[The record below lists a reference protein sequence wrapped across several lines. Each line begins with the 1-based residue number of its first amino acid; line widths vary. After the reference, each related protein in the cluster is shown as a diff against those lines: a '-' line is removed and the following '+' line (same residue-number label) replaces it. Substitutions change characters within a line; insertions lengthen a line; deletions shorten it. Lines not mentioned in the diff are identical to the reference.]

1 MSQAQKVIDKLKAN
15 GKLGSRVII
24 ELGTN
29 GPFHSKQLR
38 ELLSSLSDVQQIVL
52 VNTRVP
58 KKWQDTVNSALEEA
72 AADFPNAT
80 LVDWYSSSEGKDSYF
95 TADGVHLQKKGA
107 EFYAALVAE
116 AVQQEKT

>member
-15 GKLGSRVII
+15 GKLSRRVII

-29 GPFHSKQLR
+29 GPFNSKQLQK
-38 ELLSSLSDVQQIVL
+38 LLSSLSDAQQIVL

-58 KKWQDTVNSALEEA
+58 KKWQDTVNSALEEEA
-72 AADFPNAT
+72 ANFQNVT

-95 TADGVHLQKKGA
+95 TADGVHLQREGA

-116 AVQQEKT
+116 AVQQDNP